1 VVTVVN
7 THLSFI
13 GWWNG
18 RQLHNLFTAVQRAAR
33 PLLLMGDLNLG
44 PPRAQALTRMRPL
57 ATHSTFPSGLPREQ
71 IDHILV
77 DGDLQARHSEALDLP
92 LSDHRALVVEVG

>member
-1 VVTVVN
+1 VVE
-7 THLSFI
+7 
-13 GWWNG
+13 
-18 RQLHNLFTAVQRAAR
+18 
-33 PLLLMGDLNLG
+33 
-44 PPRAQALTRMRPL
+44 RPL

-92 LSDHRALVVEVG
+92 LSDHRALVAEVG